1 MFLYLRQF
9 FSVVI
14 SLLSLTLFAQ
24 DYSISGRVVDNNNAP
39 IEFANVII
47 SLEKEGST
55 LKGTSTNE
63 DGVFNLTNLDEG
75 TFNIKISFIGFE
87 EFNQKIALTGNLD
100 LKNIQLNDASES
112 LDEVMIIGKKPTLTR
127 QPDRL
132 IFNIENTALTEGSTL
147 SVLKSTP
154 GVIISDG
161 SINIKSAEADVYI
174 NGRRVQLSSDEL
186 MQLLESSP
194 ANSIKSVEVI
204 TNPPASYD
212 ADSGSV
218 INIIMS
224 KNLIAGYRGS
234 VFSNYTQGVFP
245 RYNAGTSHYFK
256 NDKINLNVN
265 YNYTQNKINRDQEEN
280 IDFFDNSN
288 NIDQIWK
295 SETNRNT
302 WSQTHN
308 LNLNFDYYIDD
319 QNTLSLTSTGLY
331 TPYFKYKVTNNT
343 SIFDENL
350 DFSSRFTANNLSR
363 DNKYNIGSDL
373 IFKHDFENSS
383 DLTFNAHYTAYDY
396 DRDQNVLSNFYDV
409 NNDFINN
416 SEFKSLANQKT
427 NIVIGK
433 LDYSLPIEDS
443 GSFETGLKYSSVST
457 ESDITRFDII
467 NNSEVINAN
476 NTDAFNYN
484 ENVLS
489 AYAAFSKS
497 WDKWNLNLGLRVEN
511 SNIEGE
517 SLSLNEINTQDYT
530 DWFPNASISYDILD
544 NLAID
549 LNYNRSITRPSYTS
563 LNPFSFFLNESTVV
577 VGNPNLTPTYRDY
590 YKVGVNF
597 LDYFTVEAYYMNYD
611 GPIEEL
617 QRQDNQSH
625 IIAYTPTNLNKSVDY
640 GFDFIFNYYP
650 SAKWGVYAVT
660 SFYNMTE
667 EIDFEDGFVEQSQWT
682 NLSILSTYLSLL
694 EDNSLNFNLSLHY
707 VSKNLQRL
715 QTVEG
720 MLFSELSISKSIMN
734 KRAVISLSAEDL
746 FNQQYYN
753 TKVRYSNQSTTS
765 LLDSDSRTIK
775 LGFRYN
781 FGNTKLR
788 TNQRA
793 TSAEERDRIKDLQ

>member
-87 EFNQKIALTGNLD
+87 EFNQKIVLTGNLD

-245 RYNAGTSHYFK
+245 RYIAGTSHYFK

-288 NIDQIWK
+288 NIDQIWR

-373 IFKHDFENSS
+373 IFKHDFENSA
-383 DLTFNAHYTAYDY
+383 DLTFNAHYTTYDY